1 MKIAR
6 HDLRAA
12 QRPLAVIV
20 NEVLPPHDTG
30 FGPLPADV
38 FAAIAARVEE
48 CMPAEADWL
57 TTRHLRDV
65 VDAVREARH
74 HALVRDEQER
84 QAVLPRREIPCE
96 LWDACYPWS
105 PVQMLASYEAT
116 LAAVRGAL
124 GIVGERVKADP
135 HNLQAAGDAGL
146 WHGMERDVAWTV
158 RYIATGDAA
167 PPVDRVRV
175 VPVDPADL
183 AEWIEAKQAERLGQG
198 GDDHRP
204 ALSAALEQ
212 LSDREL
218 EAYLLVKGEG
228 FSWAQA
234 AQVMGCSKSSVQTH
248 LERASEKIGQAKV
261 SMSCEM
267 TY

>member
-12 QRPLAVIV
+12 QRPLALIV
-20 NEVLPPHDTG
+20 DEVLSPNDTG
-30 FGPLPADV
+30 FGPLPAGV

-74 HALVRDEQER
+74 HALVLDEQER

-124 GIVGERVKADP
+124 GIVAERVKADS

-146 WHGMERDVAWTV
+146 WRGMERDVRWTV
-158 RYIATGDAA
+158 RYIGTGNDDA
-167 PPVDRVRV
+167 PITQVRV
-175 VPVDPADL
+175 IPVDPADL
-183 AEWIEAKQAERLGQG
+183 AEWIEAKQAEQLSQD
-198 GDDHRP
+198 GDEQSG

-228 FSWAQA
+228 FSLAQA
-234 AQVMGCSKSSVQTH
+234 AQVMGCSKWTARTFIDRANEK
-248 LERASEKIGQAKV
+248 LEAV
-261 SMSCEM
+261 SHEI